1 MSTGAA
7 RTLILGHRGAPA
19 HAPENTLRAFRAAA
33 DLGADGVEVDVQR
46 CADGRLPLIH
56 DDLVDRTTNGSGRV
70 GDLYWPALNRL
81 DAGEGEP
88 IPLLDELLAFAAT
101 RHGFFLD
108 LELKL
113 PGVGPDTLAALERAR
128 YTGPVALSSFDYAS
142 LVEARRLDATIE
154 LWLLA
159 SEFEPVLLAQA
170 REIGASSLALE
181 YRALAPEVV
190 GAVAAAGLGAV
201 AWTVNEPAS
210 IGHCLALEPP
220 LRALITNYPD
230 RAVAI
235 RSARDRTTS
244 GA

>member
-1 MSTGAA
+1 MATGGA
-7 RTLILGHRGAPA
+7 RTLILGHRGSPA

-33 DLGADGVEVDVQR
+33 DFGADGVEADVQR

-70 GDLYWPALNRL
+70 GDLHWTELSQL
-81 DAGEGEP
+81 DAGDGEP

-101 RHGFFLD
+101 RPDFFLD
-108 LELKL
+108 LELKM

-142 LVEARRLDATIE
+142 LVEARRLNATVE

-159 SEFEPVLLAQA
+159 SEFEPALLVRA
-170 REIGASSLALE
+170 REIGASCLALE
-181 YRALAPEVV
+181 YRALTPE
-190 GAVAAAGLGAV
+190 AVSAIAAAGLGTV

-210 IGHCLALEPP
+210 IEHCLALVPP

-230 RAVAI
+230 RAVAV
-235 RSARDRTTS
+235 RAARDRARS